1 MALQRAPNVN
11 EEDAVGP
18 QRVADRGVDAVA
30 AGLAG
35 QVGVVDQRAQRVG
48 DLGRPHRAGIHL
60 GRVVEIATQVR
71 GAQLVGQLPEGRGVV
86 VLVAVV
92 HDHRGGARGVR
103 LRREGLS
110 EEQAREAVDFYIAG
124 RSLAWIAH
132 HFGGISPTTVSRVLR
147 NQGIPLRPRP
157 GST

>member
-1 MALQRAPNVN
+1 MTEHHLAKRTISALLR
-11 EEDAVGP
+11 
-18 QRVADRGVDAVA
+18 
-30 AGLAG
+30 
-35 QVGVVDQRAQRVG
+35 
-48 DLGRPHRAGIHL
+48 
-60 GRVVEIATQVR
+60 
-71 GAQLVGQLPEGRGVV
+71 
-86 VLVAVV
+86 
-92 HDHRGGARGVR
+92 ARGVR

-147 NQGIPLRPRP
+147 NQGISLRPRP